1 MFEKIKSVQNITR
14 VHNNITYTQ
23 LAAKAYLVSK
33 HKLRIGGA
41 AADLL
46 ETVASPICDV
56 GPYCT
61 EILIYELIV
70 NKFKLQ
76 STKRHRVGIGDSQ
89 VTLHS

>member
-14 VHNNITYTQ
+14 AHNNIITYTQ
-23 LAAKAYLVSK
+23 QAASAYLVTK
-33 HKLRIGGA
+33 HKFRIGG

-46 ETVASPICDV
+46 ETVASQICDV
-56 GPYCT
+56 GLYCT

-76 STKRHRVGIGDSQ
+76 STK
-89 VTLHS
+89 